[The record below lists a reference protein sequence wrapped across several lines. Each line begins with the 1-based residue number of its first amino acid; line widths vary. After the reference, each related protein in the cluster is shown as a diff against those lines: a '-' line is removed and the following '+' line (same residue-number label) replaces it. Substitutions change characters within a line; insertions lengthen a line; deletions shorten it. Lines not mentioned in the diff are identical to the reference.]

1 MLREAV
7 EEAGITIDTLIPAPH
22 HYPTPGIAAEYIY
35 AYVGIADLPDG
46 CAGIGGLAEEGEDIR
61 GILMDRAE
69 LTRAALS
76 GRIVN
81 GPLLILALWLDRG
94 AADLRAEHVHRMTG
108 DPIGA

>member
-1 MLREAV
+1 
-7 EEAGITIDTLIPAPH
+7 
-22 HYPTPGIAAEYIY
+22 
-35 AYVGIADLPDG
+35 
-46 CAGIGGLAEEGEDIR
+46 
-61 GILMDRAE
+61 MDRAE